1 MRDLVPLPLPPLVIY
16 RSAVVLWCGKRTP
29 SDGPPVADIAWV
41 YSGDSGDSGEPLCA
55 PALVGTQV
63 LIDDIDMIDSQNYD
77 VFHSACSRTLT
88 APPLVTHEGA
98 SLFLSAW
105 WQSGPRM
112 WWAGL
117 LRIVDDPAISPRRP
131 RVVGRRVPAA
141 EVQRLDGQDYRP
153 VPRLRASA

>member
-1 MRDLVPLPLPPLVIY
+1 MRDLGPLPLPPLVIY

-29 SDGPPVADIAWV
+29 PDGPPVVDVAWV
-41 YSGDSGDSGEPLCA
+41 HNGDSGEPLGA
-55 PALVGTQV
+55 PVLAGAQV
-63 LIDDIDMIDSQNYD
+63 LIGDIDMIDGQNYD
-77 VFHSACSRTLT
+77 VFCGACGRMLT
-88 APPLVTHEGA
+88 APPLVTYEGA

-112 WWAGL
+112 WWADL
-117 LRIVDDPAISPRRP
+117 LRIVDDPAFSPRRP

-153 VPRLRASA
+153 VPRLRASE

>member
-1 MRDLVPLPLPPLVIY
+1 M
-16 RSAVVLWCGKRTP
+16 VLWCGKRTP
-29 SDGPPVADIAWV
+29 PDGPPVVDVAWV
-41 YSGDSGDSGEPLCA
+41 HSGEPLCV
-55 PALVGTQV
+55 PALAGTQV
-63 LIDDIDMIDSQNYD
+63 LIDDIDMIEGQNYD
-77 VFHSACSRTLT
+77 VFRGACSRVLV

-112 WWAGL
+112 WWADL
-117 LRIVDDPAISPRRP
+117 LRIVDDPAFSPQRP

-153 VPRLRASA
+153 VPRLRASVW

>member
-29 SDGPPVADIAWV
+29 SDGPPVADTAWV
-41 YSGDSGDSGEPLCA
+41 HGGDSQAPLHQPSLA
-55 PALVGTQV
+55 GAQV
-63 LIDDIDMIDSQNYD
+63 LIDDIDMIDGQDYD
-77 VFHSACSRTLT
+77 VFRGACSRTLT
-88 APPLVTHEGA
+88 APPLVMHEGV

-112 WWAGL
+112 WWADL
-117 LRIVDDPAISPRRP
+117 LRIVDDPAFSPRRP
-131 RVVGRRVPAA
+131 RAVGRRVPAA
-141 EVQRLDGQDYRP
+141 AVQRLDGQDYQP